1 MPEPPWF
8 LSPVAR
14 ITRTLRLTSPFTKGA
29 DVARAQRALGV
40 AADGLYGPVTAGAAA
55 LWKYA
60 SGYPE
65 DGLEG
70 TLSPDDQRRLLGR
83 EPLPDGY
90 AALAPV
96 RAAAL
101 AAGDAAREH
110 AVARM
115 ERWAARRVRERPPGS
130 DRVPALARLARRLG
144 VPEPLA
150 RMGYPWCALAAFLPA
165 LEAGGRS
172 AALGLLAGAFNPLY
186 CPAILTEAEHG
197 RSGLRVVTAVAAA
210 RGDLVLFDWRGGDPT
225 EHLGRL
231 RAPVAGRAVS
241 TVDGNSGD
249 GDLAVELRERPLRLV
264 RAFVRDT

>member
-14 ITRTLRLTSPFTKGA
+14 VTRTLGLTSPLTSGP
-29 DVARAQRALGV
+29 DVERVQRVLGV
-40 AADGLYGPVTAGAAA
+40 DDDGLYGPVTAGAAA
-55 LWKYA
+55 HWKFA
-60 SGYPE
+60 GGYPE
-65 DGLEG
+65 EGLDG
-70 TLSPDDQRRLLGR
+70 TLAREDQRRLLGR
-83 EPLPDGY
+83 MPLPPEY
-90 AALAPV
+90 VALVAE

-115 ERWAARRVRERPPGS
+115 ERWAGRRVRERPPGS
-130 DRVPALARLARRLG
+130 DRVPALVRVARRLA

-150 RMGYPWCALAAFLPA
+150 AMGYPWCALAAFLPA

-197 RSGLRVVTAVAAA
+197 RSGLRVVTAAGAT
-210 RGDLVLFDWRGGDPT
+210 RGDLVLFDWAGGDPAD
-225 EHLGRL
+225 HLGRL
-231 RAPVAGRAVS
+231 RGPVAAATVS
-241 TVDGNSGD
+241 TVDGNAG
-249 GDLAVELRERPLRLV
+249 GAFALRERPLGRV

>member
-1 MPEPPWF
+1 MPGPSWF

-14 ITRTLRLTSPFTKGA
+14 VTRTLGLTSPLTSGP
-29 DVARAQRALGV
+29 DVARVQRVLGV
-40 AADGLYGPVTAGAAA
+40 DDDGLYGPVTAGAAA
-55 LWKYA
+55 HWKYA

-70 TLSPDDQRRLLGR
+70 TLSPDDQRRLLDR
-83 EPLPDGY
+83 EPLPPGY
-90 AALAPV
+90 AALAPA

-110 AVARM
+110 AVVRM
-115 ERWAARRVRERPPGS
+115 ERWAGRRVRERPPGS
-130 DRVPALARLARRLG
+130 DRVPALVRLARRLA

-150 RMGYPWCALAAFLPA
+150 AMGYPWCALAALLPA

-172 AALGLLAGAFNPLY
+172 AALGLNAGAFNPLY

-197 RSGLRVVTAVAAA
+197 RSGLRVVTAAAAA
-210 RGDLVLFDWRGGDPT
+210 RGDLVLFDWAGGDPAD
-225 EHLGRL
+225 HLGRL
-231 RAPVAGRAVS
+231 REPVAAATVS
-241 TVDGNSGD
+241 TVDGNAGA
-249 GDLAVELRERPLRLV
+249 AVMLRERPLGQV